1 MVENHPHEFTKSL
14 NTYTYPACAAGGFLK
29 KMGLLFLYPTFDQSC
44 LNNTHRHHVVACP
57 KFVRFLSRGWASL
70 CSVQPTR
77 ADCRARDKR
86 QDPPLPSGG
95 IKRISVLIWITVL
108 SAAPFGLTRA
118 ACNDQ
123 GTPNNPS
130 NWCCA
135 YTISGTVPFEVAT
148 HEQCIAA
155 ALQALGQTYACPQPI
170 INTNGPRTQTTPGG
184 RTTFFQNYF
193 FHYNVVNIVGACPGF
208 PNLGVVTVG
217 AFRDEEACPILSLT
231 PYSPDPYPLN
241 VENLTDR
248 AKQAVSCLAT
258 CSGQSPT
265 AFLSSAYR
273 PVAYQDHLRE
283 VWSKWTNELQDETR
297 PACAALKAQVKKEFD
312 DHGLGAST
320 LPPARTSCHT
330 RGGCVDVNRSFTET
344 VDFCS
349 QCSVYRPWPYLP
361 PPRRS
366 DPVHVVPY

>member
-1 MVENHPHEFTKSL
+1 MRIHIPLARRERG
-14 NTYTYPACAAGGFLK
+14 GGFLK
-29 KMGLLFLYPTFDQSC
+29 KMGLLFPDSTFDQSR

-155 ALQALGQTYACPQPI
+155 ALQALSQTYACPQPI
-170 INTNGPRTQTTPGG
+170 INTNWPAHTNNSRGK
-184 RTTFFQNYF
+184 NYF
-193 FHYNVVNIVGACPGF
+193 F
-208 PNLGVVTVG
+208 
-217 AFRDEEACPILSLT
+217 
-231 PYSPDPYPLN
+231 
-241 VENLTDR
+241 
-248 AKQAVSCLAT
+248 
-258 CSGQSPT
+258 
-265 AFLSSAYR
+265 
-273 PVAYQDHLRE
+273 
-283 VWSKWTNELQDETR
+283 SKLLF
-297 PACAALKAQVKKEFD
+297 AL
-312 DHGLGAST
+312 
-320 LPPARTSCHT
+320 
-330 RGGCVDVNRSFTET
+330 
-344 VDFCS
+344 
-349 QCSVYRPWPYLP
+349 
-361 PPRRS
+361 
-366 DPVHVVPY
+366 